1 VSGGSAPLWRPPWR
15 PRSER
20 NAIAALLCVALCGIG
35 AASVPTAPSALCLP
49 IVLRCSPPMSSPAP
63 TPGPIVPL
71 PIVPGPLVPLPTPTI
86 PVPSVPGAPPTAEQT
101 PDAAGTA
108 VPAVPDDSA
117 PVFTLPAAQLGGS
130 SISIVGLRSVTAV
143 TVPLA
148 NGTRTP
154 VLKLVADDVAITDFF
169 LDVRKATGPS
179 LVTTAD
185 RMELRG
191 NVQVYL
197 DSLTATLP
205 DGTPLTFGAATPPPG
220 SELPST
226 LLRINLGLVGVTADS
241 IVFAAPHQDLKD

>member
-1 VSGGSAPLWRPPWR
+1 
-15 PRSER
+15 
-20 NAIAALLCVALCGIG
+20 
-35 AASVPTAPSALCLP
+35 
-49 IVLRCSPPMSSPAP
+49 
-63 TPGPIVPL
+63 
-71 PIVPGPLVPLPTPTI
+71 
-86 PVPSVPGAPPTAEQT
+86 
-101 PDAAGTA
+101 
-108 VPAVPDDSA
+108 VPAVPDDGA

-130 SISIVGLRSVTAV
+130 SISIVGLRSVSAV

-154 VLKLVADDVAITDFF
+154 VLKLVADDVAITDFL

-205 DGTPLTFGAATPPPG
+205 DGTPVTFGAATPPPG
-220 SELPST
+220 GELPPT
-226 LLRINLGLVGVTADS
+226 LFRVNLGLVGVTADS
-241 IVFAAPHQDLKD
+241 IAFAAPHQDLKE

>member
-1 VSGGSAPLWRPPWR
+1 
-15 PRSER
+15 
-20 NAIAALLCVALCGIG
+20 
-35 AASVPTAPSALCLP
+35 
-49 IVLRCSPPMSSPAP
+49 M
-63 TPGPIVPL
+63 
-71 PIVPGPLVPLPTPTI
+71 
-86 PVPSVPGAPPTAEQT
+86 PGAPPTAEQS
-101 PDAAGTA
+101 PDAGT
-108 VPAVPDDSA
+108 PAAMPDEGA
-117 PVFTLPAAQLGGS
+117 PVLTLPAAQLGGS
-130 SISIVGLRSVTAV
+130 SLSITGLRSITPV
-143 TVPLA
+143 TVPLS
-148 NGTRTP
+148 NGTRAP
-154 VLKLVADDVAITDFF
+154 VLKLVADGVTITDFL

-220 SELPST
+220 DELPST